1 MRILDKFRR
10 QPRVHRAQV
19 ESHVHPEEADPLM
32 DKVVQVCAY
41 DLPGFTVVRPEAEAS
56 WVAETVERHA
66 AALDEWTSDVFD
78 HELEQRHQIRL
89 AHIDAQRGARSQE
102 ATRALAETEAVL
114 TAVAVRV
121 AELRGREHGLS
132 EELRGWTRVL
142 TGQAS
147 TFEATFS
154 DGAEPPVVA
163 APVVVAR
170 LVATLLS
177 TVETSGAA
185 PEAVPEPL
193 PVPEPDQRAA

>member
-10 QPRVHRAQV
+10 QPRLHRAPV

-32 DKVVQVCAY
+32 DKVVEACAF
-41 DLPGFTVVRPEAEAS
+41 DLSGFTVVRPEAEAS
-56 WVAETVERHA
+56 WVVETVERHA

-78 HELEQRHQIRL
+78 HEIEQRHQIRL
-89 AHIDAQRGARSQE
+89 AQIDAQREARSQE
-102 ATRALAETEAVL
+102 ATRALADTEAIL

-121 AELRGREHGLS
+121 AELRGWQRELR
-132 EELRGWTRVL
+132 EELRGWTQVL

-147 TFEATFS
+147 TFEATYS

-170 LVATLLS
+170 PVPTLLS
-177 TVETSGAA
+177 TVETSAA
-185 PEAVPEPL
+185 GPEAAPEPL
-193 PVPEPDQRAA
+193 PVPEPDQHAA